1 MSVDPSVIGADLAQA
16 TNPATDKQRQAD
28 RELAQKWLKEIKR
41 IRNKED
47 KWRKKAKEVLERYR
61 DDRGLDDHV
70 SKFNILWS
78 NTETIKPAI
87 FARMPVPDVRRRYL
101 TADPVGRTAAMILER
116 ALSYS
121 ISTYDFKDTCDRCV
135 EDYILPGRAEAFV
148 CYEPLILN
156 KPVRKPVEPLPPS
169 DPDTENDDE
178 SDDTEANQPLSGL
191 QQLPDQGGG
200 ANPAGNPLSQPLSA
214 GASSDPANYPPGT
227 QFDALGAFQM
237 QPQEYKAWESVYAKY
252 VPWDLFGFSECTQWS
267 EVPAVWMGEYLTKE
281 QCTDQ
286 FPDFKDWEHVTFA
299 QAKTS
304 SSSADLDDS
313 MQQPPSTTTI
323 WKVWHKATRTYLVFA
338 QDYTEGPIARQEDPT
353 QLEGFFPMPQPMY
366 SLRTN
371 GTWIPKPE
379 FLMYQDQANELDI
392 VTNRLRNL
400 VNALKVR
407 GVYDKAMDE
416 LAKISELYKAPDL
429 TFMPIPDFRM
439 LAEKGG
445 LEHLIDT
452 LPIEEIAEVIKYLGE
467 REAQLKQYIYE
478 LYGIADIMRGAT
490 EASETLGAQQLKA
503 QYGGLRIS
511 TRQERFQ
518 TFVRDIL
525 RIKAELIAEHFD
537 ADTLRLMTGIQV
549 IPDQQFQMMQQQ
561 QQVPAGAI
569 KQSEFDQ
576 AIAVLKS
583 DKLRGFKV
591 DIETDST
598 IPVDRMQDQQNR
610 IAFIQAVGQYLTGVI
625 PAVQEGAI
633 PMKVA
638 REGLLFVVRGF
649 KIGTELEEVL
659 EELGQD
665 GEQAQQ
671 MAQLQKMVSALQQQI
686 QELQQ
691 ELQQAQQKGQADQAR
706 ASADIAVSNV
716 QAQNDMTA
724 DNVKTA
730 NTIAIDRA
738 QATHKMAVM
747 THTAA
752 NRPPPKVGV
761 Q

>member
-1 MSVDPSVIGADLAQA
+1 VSVDPSVIGADLKQA
-16 TNPATDKQRQAD
+16 TDSASDKQRQAD

-101 TADPVGRTAAMILER
+101 TQDPIGRTAAMILER

-156 KPVRKPVEPLPPS
+156 KPVRTPVQPLPPS
-169 DPDTENDDE
+169 DPDLGKDDDDIPNDL
-178 SDDTEANQPLSGL
+178 TAQPM
-191 QQLPDQGGG
+191 D
-200 ANPAGNPLSQPLSA
+200 A
-214 GASSDPANYPPGT
+214 GAPPQYPPGT
-227 QFDALGAFQM
+227 QFDAQGAFQM

-281 QCTDQ
+281 QCKDQ
-286 FPDFKDWEHVTFA
+286 FPGFKDWENVTFA

-392 VTNRLRNL
+392 VVNRLRNL

-429 TFMPIPDFRM
+429 TFIPVPDFRM

-445 LEHLIDT
+445 LQALIST

-467 REAQLKQYIYE
+467 REAKLKEEIYE
-478 LYGIADIMRGAT
+478 LYGVADIMRGAT

-518 TFVRDIL
+518 MFVRDIL
-525 RIKAELIAEHFD
+525 RIKAELIVEHFD

-549 IPDQQFQMMQQQ
+549 MPDQQFQMMQQQ
-561 QQVPAGAI
+561 QSLPVGAVS
-569 KQSEFDQ
+569 QSEFDG

-610 IAFIQAVGQYLTGVI
+610 IAFIGAVGQYLSGVI

-649 KIGTELEEVL
+649 KVGTELEEVL

-665 GEQAQQ
+665 GDQAQQ
-671 MAQLQKMVSALQQQI
+671 LSQLQKAVQQLQQQN

-691 ELQQAQQKGQADQAR
+691 ELQQAQQKGAADQAR
-706 ASADIAVSNV
+706 ANADIVVSNT
-716 QAQNDMTA
+716 QAQNDMA
-724 DNVKTA
+724 VDNQQAQNTMALDTVKTA
-730 NTIAIDRA
+730 HSMALK
-738 QATHKMAVM
+738 THQ
-747 THTAA
+747 AA
-752 NRPPPKVGV
+752 NRPPPKPAV

>member
-1 MSVDPSVIGADLAQA
+1 VSVDPATIGADLAQA
-16 TNPATDKQRQAD
+16 TDPNADKLRREN

-41 IRNKED
+41 IRDKED
-47 KWRKKAKEVLERYR
+47 KWRKKAREVLDRYR
-61 DDRGLDDHV
+61 DDRGLDDQV

-121 ISTYDFKDTCDRCV
+121 ISTYNFKDTCDRSV
-135 EDYILPGRAEAFV
+135 EDYILPGRAEVFV

-156 KPVRKPVEPLPPS
+156 KPIRKPVEPLPPS
-169 DPDTENDDE
+169 DPDTVKDDE
-178 SDDTEANQPLSGL
+178 
-191 QQLPDQGGG
+191 LPNDLT
-200 ANPAGNPLSQPLSA
+200 AAPAVAMPPQ
-214 GASSDPANYPPGT
+214 YPPDT
-227 QFDALGAFQM
+227 QFDAQGAYQM
-237 QPQEYKAWESVYAKY
+237 QNQEYKAWESVYAKY

-267 EVPAVWMGEYLTKE
+267 EVPAVWIGEYKTKDE
-281 QCTDQ
+281 CKEDY
-286 FPDFKDWEHVTFA
+286 PDFTEWDNVTFS
-299 QAKTS
+299 QSKTS
-304 SSSADLDDS
+304 SSNADLDDS
-313 MQQPPSTTTI
+313 MKQPPATTTI
-323 WKVWHKATRTYLVFA
+323 WKVWHKKSRQYLVFA
-338 QDYTEGPIARQEDPT
+338 QDYGDGPIARQDDPT
-353 QLEGFFPMPQPMY
+353 QLEGFFPMPEPMY

-371 GTWIPKPE
+371 GTWMPKPE

-392 VTNRLRNL
+392 IVNRLRNL
-400 VNALKVR
+400 VNALKIR

-416 LAKISELYKAPDL
+416 LAKISDLYKAPDL
-429 TFMPIPDFRM
+429 TFFPIPDFRM

-452 LPIEEIAEVIKYLGE
+452 IPLEGIAAAIQALRE
-467 REAQLKQYIYE
+467 RETELKQEIYE
-478 LYGIADIMRGAT
+478 LYGVADIMRGAT

-518 TFVRDIL
+518 TFMRDVL
-525 RIKAELIAEHFD
+525 RIKAELIVEHFD

-549 IPDQQFQMMQQQ
+549 IPDQQFMMMEQQQ
-561 QQVPAGAI
+561 AVPAGSV

-576 AIAVLKS
+576 AIQVLKS

-671 MAQLQKMVSALQQQI
+671 MAQLQKMVPALQQQV

-691 ELQQAQQKGQADQAR
+691 QLQEAQQKGAADAARAQAD
-706 ASADIAVSNV
+706 IVVSNT
-716 QAQNDMTA
+716 QAQNDIAA

-738 QATHKMAVM
+738 KASHSMAVT
-747 THTAA
+747 THTAM
-752 NRPPPKVGV
+752 NRPPPKPQAV

>member
-1 MSVDPSVIGADLAQA
+1 MSVDPQTIGADLAQA
-16 TNPATDKQRQAD
+16 TDPNADKLRREN

-41 IRNKED
+41 IRDKED
-47 KWRKKAKEVLERYR
+47 RWRKKAREVLDRYR

-87 FARMPVPDVRRRYL
+87 FARMPVPDVRRRFL
-101 TADPVGRTAAMILER
+101 TQDPAARTAAMIMER

-121 ISTYDFKDTCDRCV
+121 ISTYNFKDTCDRV
-135 EDYILPGRAEAFV
+135 LEDYVLPGRAEAFV

-156 KPVRKPVEPLPPS
+156 KQIRKPIEPLPPS
-169 DPDTENDDE
+169 DMDANEDDDDE
-178 SDDTEANQPLSGL
+178 SDESEESLSGL
-191 QQLPDQGGG
+191 RGPGDQALG
-200 ANPAGNPLSQPLSA
+200 ANPGGNLASLSILGAGNN
-214 GASSDPANYPPGT
+214 PANYPPGT
-227 QFDALGAFQM
+227 QFDAQGPYQIDN
-237 QPQEYKAWESVYAKY
+237 QEYKAWESVYAKY

-267 EVPAVWMGEYLTKE
+267 EVPAVWMGEYKTKDE
-281 QCTDQ
+281 CREDY
-286 FPDFKDWEHVTFA
+286 PDFKDWDNVTFA
-299 QAKTS
+299 DAKS
-304 SSSADLDDS
+304 SSSNADLDDS
-313 MQQPPSTTTI
+313 MKQPPATTTI
-323 WKVWHKATRTYLVFA
+323 WKVWHKKSRQYLVFA
-338 QDYTEGPIARQEDPT
+338 QDYSEGPIARQDDPT
-353 QLEGFFPMPQPMY
+353 QLEGFFPMPEPMY
-366 SLRTN
+366 SVRTN

-392 VTNRLRNL
+392 IVNRLRNL
-400 VNALKVR
+400 VNALKIR

-416 LAKISELYKAPDL
+416 LAKISDLYKAPDL
-429 TFMPIPDFRM
+429 TFFPIPDFRS

-452 LPIEEIAEVIKYLGE
+452 IPLEGVAAAIQALRE
-467 REAQLKQYIYE
+467 RETELKQEIYE
-478 LYGIADIMRGAT
+478 LYGVADIMRGAT

-518 TFVRDIL
+518 TFVRDVL

-549 IPDQQFQMMQQQ
+549 IPDAQFAMMQQQ
-561 QQVPAGAI
+561 QAIPAAAV

-576 AIAVLKS
+576 AIQILKS

-671 MAQLQKMVSALQQQI
+671 MAQLQKMVPALQQQV

-691 ELQQAQQKGQADQAR
+691 QLQEAQQKGQAEAAR
-706 ASADIAVSNV
+706 AQADIVVSNT
-716 QAQNDMTA
+716 QAQNDIAVDNTQAANTMALDTA
-724 DNVKTA
+724 KTA
-730 NTIAIDRA
+730 HSMALK
-738 QATHKMAVM
+738 THETK
-747 THTAA
+747 
-752 NRPPPKVGV
+752 NRPPPKTNGA

>member
-1 MSVDPSVIGADLAQA
+1 MSVDPQMIGADLAQA

-28 RELAQKWLKEIKR
+28 RELAEKWLKEIKR

-101 TADPVGRTAAMILER
+101 TQDPIGRTAAMILER

-156 KPVRKPVEPLPPS
+156 KPVRTPVQPLPPS
-169 DPDTENDDE
+169 DPDLGKDDDDIPNDL
-178 SDDTEANQPLSGL
+178 TAQPM
-191 QQLPDQGGG
+191 D
-200 ANPAGNPLSQPLSA
+200 A
-214 GASSDPANYPPGT
+214 GAPPQYPPGT
-227 QFDALGAFQM
+227 QFDAQGAFQM

-281 QCTDQ
+281 QCKDQ
-286 FPDFKDWEHVTFA
+286 FPGFKDWENVTFA

-392 VTNRLRNL
+392 VVNRLRNL

-429 TFMPIPDFRM
+429 TFIPVPDFRM

-445 LEHLIDT
+445 LQALIST

-467 REAQLKQYIYE
+467 REAKLKEEIYE
-478 LYGIADIMRGAT
+478 LYGVADIMRGAT

-518 TFVRDIL
+518 MFVRDIL
-525 RIKAELIAEHFD
+525 RIKAELIVEHFD

-549 IPDQQFQMMQQQ
+549 MPDQQFQMMQQQ
-561 QQVPAGAI
+561 QSLPVGAVS
-569 KQSEFDQ
+569 QSEFDG

-610 IAFIQAVGQYLTGVI
+610 IAFIGAVGQYLSGVI

-649 KIGTELEEVL
+649 KVGTELEEVL

-665 GEQAQQ
+665 GDQAQQ
-671 MAQLQKMVSALQQQI
+671 LSQLQK
-686 QELQQ
+686 
-691 ELQQAQQKGQADQAR
+691 AQQKGQADQAR
-706 ASADIAVSNV
+706 ASADIVVSNT
-716 QAQNDMTA
+716 QAQNDIA
-724 DNVKTA
+724 SDNVKTA

-738 QATHKMAVM
+738 QAMHKMAVVA
-747 THTAA
+747 HTAA
-752 NRPPPKVGV
+752 NRPPLKLSKQNGV

>member
-1 MSVDPSVIGADLAQA
+1 MSVDPSVIGADLKQA
-16 TNPATDKQRQAD
+16 TDSASDKQRQAD

-101 TADPVGRTAAMILER
+101 TQDPIGRTAAMILER

-169 DPDTENDDE
+169 DPDLGKDDDDIPNDL
-178 SDDTEANQPLSGL
+178 TAPPLAI
-191 QQLPDQGGG
+191 P
-200 ANPAGNPLSQPLSA
+200 P
-214 GASSDPANYPPGT
+214 DPAQYPPGT
-227 QFDALGAFQM
+227 QFDAQGAFQM

-281 QCTDQ
+281 QCKDQ

-392 VTNRLRNL
+392 VVNRLRNL

-429 TFMPIPDFRM
+429 TFMPIPDYRM

-445 LEHLIDT
+445 LDALIST
-452 LPIEEIAEVIKYLGE
+452 LPIEEIAAAIGQLTE
-467 REAQLKQYIYE
+467 REAKLKEEIYE
-478 LYGIADIMRGAT
+478 LYGVADIMRGAT

-518 TFVRDIL
+518 MFVRDIL
-525 RIKAELIAEHFD
+525 RIKAELIVEHFD

-549 IPDQQFQMMQQQ
+549 MPDQQFQMMQQQ
-561 QQVPAGAI
+561 QSLPMGAVS
-569 KQSEFDQ
+569 QSEFDG

-610 IAFIQAVGQYLTGVI
+610 IAFIGAVGQYLSGVI

-649 KIGTELEEVL
+649 KVGTELEEVL

-665 GEQAQQ
+665 GDQAQQ
-671 MAQLQKMVSALQQQI
+671 LSQLQKAVQQLQQQN

-706 ASADIAVSNV
+706 ASADIVVSNV
-716 QAQNDMTA
+716 QAQNDIA
-724 DNVKTA
+724 SDNVKTA

-738 QATHKMAVM
+738 QAMHKMAVVA
-747 THTAA
+747 HTAA
-752 NRPPPKVGV
+752 NRSPPKTNGM

>member
-1 MSVDPSVIGADLAQA
+1 MSVDPGVLGNDLAQA
-16 TNPATDKQRQAD
+16 SDPQATKLRAEA
-28 RELAQKWLKEIKR
+28 RELAEKWLKEIKR
-41 IRNKED
+41 IRDKED
-47 KWRKKAKEVLERYR
+47 KWRKKAKEVLDRYR

-87 FARMPVPDVRRRYL
+87 FARMPVPDVGRRYL
-101 TADPVGRTAAMILER
+101 TQDPAARTAAMILER
-116 ALSYS
+116 ALGYS
-121 ISTYDFKDTCDRCV
+121 ISTYDFKDTCTRV
-135 EDYILPGRAEAFV
+135 LEDYVLPGRSECFV

-156 KPVRKPVEPLPPS
+156 KPIRKPVEPLPPS
-169 DPDTENDDE
+169 DP
-178 SDDTEANQPLSGL
+178 EAGEEELPNELTATAPVMPS
-191 QQLPDQGGG
+191 PDQ
-200 ANPAGNPLSQPLSA
+200 
-214 GASSDPANYPPGT
+214 YPPGT
-227 QFDALGAFQM
+227 QFDAQGAFQVEH
-237 QPQEYKAWESVYAKY
+237 QEYKAWESVYAKY
-252 VPWDLFGFSECTQWS
+252 VPWDLFGFSECTQWCD
-267 EVPAVWMGEYLTKE
+267 VPAVWMGEYLTKE
-281 QCTDQ
+281 AAKTAYPSFTDWDNIS
-286 FPDFKDWEHVTFA
+286 FSSS
-299 QAKTS
+299 KTS

-313 MQQPPSTTTI
+313 MQQPPATTLF
-323 WKVWHKATRTYLVFA
+323 WKVWHKASRQYMVFA
-338 QDYTEGPIARQEDPT
+338 QDYTEGPIQRQEDPT
-353 QLEGFFPMPQPMY
+353 QLEAFFPMPEPMY
-366 SLRTN
+366 SIRTN

-392 VTNRLRNL
+392 IVNRLRNL
-400 VNALKVR
+400 INALKVR

-416 LAKISELYKAPDL
+416 LAKISDLYKAPDL
-429 TFMPIPDFRM
+429 TFFPIPDFRS
-439 LAEKGG
+439 LSEKGG

-452 LPIEEIAEVIKYLGE
+452 IPLEGIAAAIQALRE
-467 REAQLKQYIYE
+467 REAELKQEIYE
-478 LYGIADIMRGAT
+478 LYGVADIMRGAT

-518 TFVRDIL
+518 IFIRDVL
-525 RIKAELIAEHFD
+525 RIKAELIVEHFD

-549 IPDQQFQMMQQQ
+549 VPDQQFQMMQQQ
-561 QQVPAGAI
+561 QQVTAGAI
-569 KQSEFDQ
+569 PQSEFDQ
-576 AIAVLKS
+576 AIQILKS

-659 EELGQD
+659 EELGND
-665 GEQAQQ
+665 AEQAQQ
-671 MAQLQKMVSALQQQI
+671 LSQMQKMVPQLQQQV

-706 ASADIAVSNV
+706 AQADIVVSNA
-716 QAQNDMTA
+716 QAQNDITA
-724 DNVKTA
+724 DNVKTS

-738 QATHKMAVM
+738 KAAHSMAVT
-747 THTAA
+747 THTAVH
-752 NRPPPKVGV
+752 RPPPKAV

>member
-1 MSVDPSVIGADLAQA
+1 VSVDPQILGADLKQA
-16 TNPATDKQRQAD
+16 IDPATDKQRQAD

-101 TADPVGRTAAMILER
+101 TQDPIGRTAAMILER

-169 DPDTENDDE
+169 DPDLGKDD
-178 SDDTEANQPLSGL
+178 DDIPDDLTAPPMDAA
-191 QQLPDQGGG
+191 LPPPQ
-200 ANPAGNPLSQPLSA
+200 
-214 GASSDPANYPPGT
+214 YPPGT
-227 QFDALGAFQM
+227 QFDAQGAFQM

-281 QCTDQ
+281 QCKDQ
-286 FPDFKDWEHVTFA
+286 FPDFKDWENVTFA

-392 VTNRLRNL
+392 VVNRLRNL

-429 TFMPIPDFRM
+429 TFMPIPDYRM

-445 LEHLIDT
+445 LDALIST
-452 LPIEEIAEVIKYLGE
+452 LPIEEIAAAIGQLTE
-467 REAQLKQYIYE
+467 REAKLKEEIYE
-478 LYGIADIMRGAT
+478 LYGVADIMRGAT

-511 TRQERFQ
+511 IRQERFQ
-518 TFVRDIL
+518 MFVRDIL
-525 RIKAELIAEHFD
+525 RIKAELIVEHFD

-549 IPDQQFQMMQQQ
+549 MPDQQFQMMQQQ
-561 QQVPAGAI
+561 QSLPVGAVS
-569 KQSEFDQ
+569 QSEFDG

-610 IAFIQAVGQYLTGVI
+610 IAFIGAVGQYLSGVI

-649 KIGTELEEVL
+649 KVGTELEEVL

-665 GEQAQQ
+665 GDQAQQ
-671 MAQLQKMVSALQQQI
+671 LSQLQKTVDQLQQQN

-691 ELQQAQQKGQADQAR
+691 ELQQAQQKGQADAAR
-706 ASADIAVSNV
+706 AQADIVVSNT
-716 QAQNDMTA
+716 QASNDIA
-724 DNVKTA
+724 SDNVKTA

-738 QATHKMAVM
+738 QAMHKMAVVAHM
-747 THTAA
+747 AA
-752 NRPPPKVGV
+752 NRPPPKAGV

>member
-1 MSVDPSVIGADLAQA
+1 MSVDPSVIGDDLKQAAD
-16 TNPATDKQRQAD
+16 PASDKQRQAD

-101 TADPVGRTAAMILER
+101 TQDPIGRTAAMILER

-169 DPDTENDDE
+169 DPDLSKDDDDIPNDL
-178 SDDTEANQPLSGL
+178 TA
-191 QQLPDQGGG
+191 
-200 ANPAGNPLSQPLSA
+200 PAFAPPP
-214 GASSDPANYPPGT
+214 DPAQYPPGT
-227 QFDALGAFQM
+227 QFDAQGAFQM

-281 QCTDQ
+281 QCKDQ
-286 FPDFKDWEHVTFA
+286 FPDFKDWKNVTFA

-313 MQQPPSTTTI
+313 MQQPPSTTII
-323 WKVWHKATRTYLVFA
+323 WKVWHKATRTYMVFA

-392 VTNRLRNL
+392 VVNRLRNL

-416 LAKISELYKAPDL
+416 LAKISELYKASDL
-429 TFMPIPDFRM
+429 TFIPVPDFRM

-445 LEHLIDT
+445 LQALIST

-467 REAQLKQYIYE
+467 REAKLKEEIYE
-478 LYGIADIMRGAT
+478 LYGVADIMRGAT

-518 TFVRDIL
+518 MFVRDIL
-525 RIKAELIAEHFD
+525 RIKAELIVEHFD

-549 IPDQQFQMMQQQ
+549 MPDQQFQMMQQQ
-561 QQVPAGAI
+561 QSLPVGAVS
-569 KQSEFDQ
+569 QSEFDG

-610 IAFIQAVGQYLTGVI
+610 IAFIGAVGQYLSGVI

-649 KIGTELEEVL
+649 KVGTELEEVL

-665 GEQAQQ
+665 GDQAQQ
-671 MAQLQKMVSALQQQI
+671 LSQLQKTVDQLQQQN

-691 ELQQAQQKGQADQAR
+691 ELQQAQQKGQADAAR
-706 ASADIAVSNV
+706 AQADIVVSNT
-716 QAQNDMTA
+716 QASNDIA
-724 DNVKTA
+724 SDNVKTA

-738 QATHKMAVM
+738 QAMHKMAVVA
-747 THTAA
+747 HTAA
-752 NRPPPKVGV
+752 NRPPPKPAV

>member
-28 RELAQKWLKEIKR
+28 RELAEKWLKEIKR

-47 KWRKKAKEVLERYR
+47 KWRKKAKEVLDRYR

-101 TADPVGRTAAMILER
+101 TQDPIGRTAAMILER

-156 KPVRKPVEPLPPS
+156 KPVRKPIEPLPPS
-169 DPDTENDDE
+169 DPDLGKDNDDIPN
-178 SDDTEANQPLSGL
+178 DLTAQPMDAA
-191 QQLPDQGGG
+191 LPPPQ
-200 ANPAGNPLSQPLSA
+200 
-214 GASSDPANYPPGT
+214 YPPGT
-227 QFDALGAFQM
+227 QFDSQGAFQM

-281 QCTDQ
+281 QCKDQ
-286 FPDFKDWEHVTFA
+286 FPEFKDWENVTFA

-392 VTNRLRNL
+392 ITNRMRNL

-429 TFMPIPDFRM
+429 TFMPIPDFRI
-439 LAEKGG
+439 LTEKGG

-452 LPIEEIAEVIKYLGE
+452 LPIEEIAEVIKYLGD

-518 TFVRDIL
+518 MFVRDIL
-525 RIKAELIAEHFD
+525 RIKAELIVEHFD

-549 IPDQQFQMMQQQ
+549 MPDQQFQMMQQQ
-561 QQVPAGAI
+561 QSLPVGAVS
-569 KQSEFDQ
+569 QSEFDG

-610 IAFIQAVGQYLTGVI
+610 IAFIGAVGQYLSGVI

-649 KIGTELEEVL
+649 KVGTELEEVL

-665 GEQAQQ
+665 GDQAQQ
-671 MAQLQKMVSALQQQI
+671 LSQLQKAVQQLQQQN

-691 ELQQAQQKGQADQAR
+691 ELQQAQQKGAADQAR
-706 ASADIAVSNV
+706 AQADIAVSNTQASNDMAV
-716 QAQNDMTA
+716 DNQQAQNTMALDT
-724 DNVKTA
+724 VKTA
-730 NTIAIDRA
+730 HSMALK
-738 QATHKMAVM
+738 THQ
-747 THTAA
+747 AA
-752 NRPPPKVGV
+752 NKPPPKPAM

>member
-1 MSVDPSVIGADLAQA
+1 VSVDPSVIGADLAQA
-16 TNPATDKQRQAD
+16 TDPTTDKQRQEN
-28 RELAQKWLKEIKR
+28 RELAEKWLKEIKR

-101 TADPVGRTAAMILER
+101 TQDPVGRTAAMILER

-169 DPDTENDDE
+169 DPDLDKDDDDIPNDLTAPD
-178 SDDTEANQPLSGL
+178 AA
-191 QQLPDQGGG
+191 LP
-200 ANPAGNPLSQPLSA
+200 P
-214 GASSDPANYPPGT
+214 DPAQYPPGT
-227 QFDALGAFQM
+227 QFDAQGAFQM
-237 QPQEYKAWESVYAKY
+237 QPREYKAWESVYAKY
-252 VPWDLFGFSECTQWS
+252 VPWDLFGFSECTQWAD
-267 EVPAVWMGEYLTKE
+267 VPAVWMGEYLTKE
-281 QCTDQ
+281 QCKDQ

-323 WKVWHKATRTYLVFA
+323 WKVWHKATRTYMVFA

-392 VTNRLRNL
+392 VVNRLRNL

-429 TFMPIPDFRM
+429 TFIPIPDYRM

-445 LEHLIDT
+445 LEALIST
-452 LPIEEIAEVIKYLGE
+452 LPIEEIAAAIAQLRE
-467 REAQLKQYIYE
+467 RETELKQEIYE
-478 LYGIADIMRGAT
+478 LYGVADIMRGAT

-518 TFVRDIL
+518 TFVRDVL

-549 IPDQQFQMMQQQ
+549 IPDQQFMMMQQQ
-561 QQVPAGAI
+561 QQVPAGAVR
-569 KQSEFDQ
+569 QSEFDQ
-576 AIAVLKS
+576 AIQVLKS

-671 MAQLQKMVSALQQQI
+671 MAQLQKMVPALQQQI

-706 ASADIAVSNV
+706 AQADIVVSNA
-716 QAQNDMTA
+716 QAQNDIA
-724 DNVKTA
+724 SDNVKTA

-738 QATHKMAVM
+738 QAVHKMAVVA
-747 THTAA
+747 HTAA
-752 NRPPPKVGV
+752 NRPPPKPASA

>member
-16 TNPATDKQRQAD
+16 TDPATDKQRQEN
-28 RELAQKWLKEIKR
+28 RELAEKWLKEIKR

-61 DDRGLDDHV
+61 DDRGLDDHL

-101 TADPVGRTAAMILER
+101 TQDPVGRTAAMILER

-169 DPDTENDDE
+169 DPDLDKDDDDIPNDLTAPD
-178 SDDTEANQPLSGL
+178 AA
-191 QQLPDQGGG
+191 LP
-200 ANPAGNPLSQPLSA
+200 P
-214 GASSDPANYPPGT
+214 DPAQYPPGT
-227 QFDALGAFQM
+227 QFDAQGAFQM

-252 VPWDLFGFSECTQWS
+252 VPWDLFGFSECTQWAD
-267 EVPAVWMGEYLTKE
+267 VPAVWMGEYLTKE
-281 QCTDQ
+281 QCKDQ

-323 WKVWHKATRTYLVFA
+323 WKVWHKKSRQYMVFA

-392 VTNRLRNL
+392 VVNRLRNL

-429 TFMPIPDFRM
+429 TFIPIPDYRM

-445 LEHLIDT
+445 LEALIST
-452 LPIEEIAEVIKYLGE
+452 LPIEEIAAAIAQLRE
-467 REAQLKQYIYE
+467 RETELKQEIYE
-478 LYGIADIMRGAT
+478 IYGVADIMRGAT

-518 TFVRDIL
+518 TFVRDVL

-549 IPDQQFQMMQQQ
+549 IPDQQFMMMQQQ
-561 QQVPAGAI
+561 QQVPAGAVR
-569 KQSEFDQ
+569 QSEFDQ
-576 AIAVLKS
+576 AIQVLKS

-671 MAQLQKMVSALQQQI
+671 MAQLQKMVPALQQQI

-691 ELQQAQQKGQADQAR
+691 ELQDAQQKGQADAAR
-706 ASADIAVSNV
+706 AQADIVVSNT
-716 QAQNDMTA
+716 QAQNDIA
-724 DNVKTA
+724 SDNVKTA

-738 QATHKMAVM
+738 QAVHKMAVVA
-747 THTAA
+747 HTAA
-752 NRPPPKVGV
+752 NRPPPKPASA